1 MMRNPVVRIAAVV
14 LAIGL
19 VVVVMVLPRTP
30 ASVREQVVTTPLS
43 EAERELEAAVQMV
56 QSGQNPMEGIM
67 KIRALVEADSTF
79 EDAHLWLGAFSL
91 QSGQR
96 DKAEERFKTVM
107 RLNPQNPEP
116 YWQLAMMDI
125 DEKDYSAAIPNLLRS
140 VELDSAYVNGLFFAA
155 RCYEEIGQ
163 PNEAMALY
171 QKYLPYAP
179 DTVVEQRVKD
189 FMMMIE
195 LNKN

>member
-96 DKAEERFKTVM
+96 DKAEERFQTVM
-107 RLNPQNPEP
+107 RLNPLNPEP

>member
-1 MMRNPVVRIAAVV
+1 MRNPALRIAAVV
-14 LAIGL
+14 VAIGM
-19 VVVVMVLPRTP
+19 VVVVMVFPRTP
-30 ASVREQVVTTPLS
+30 SSVREKVVTTPLS

-79 EDAHLWLGAFSL
+79 EDAHLWLGSFSL

-96 DKAEERFKTVM
+96 DKAEERFQTVI
-107 RLNPQNPEP
+107 RLNPSNPEP

-125 DEKDYSAAIPNLLRS
+125 DEKDYTAAIPNLLRS

-163 PNEAMALY
+163 PNEAMDLY
-171 QKYLPYAP
+171 EKYLPYAP

-195 LNKN
+195 LNKK

>member
-1 MMRNPVVRIAAVV
+1 MRNPALRIAAVV

-96 DKAEERFKTVM
+96 DKAEERFQTVI
-107 RLNPQNPEP
+107 RLNPANPEP
-116 YWQLAMMDI
+116 YWQLAMMEI
-125 DEKDYSAAIPNLLRS
+125 EEKDYTAAIPNLMRS

-163 PNEAMALY
+163 PQEAMALY
-171 QKYLPYAP
+171 EKYLPYAP
-179 DTVVEQRVKD
+179 DTAVEQRVKD
-189 FMMMIE
+189 FMTMIE

>member
-1 MMRNPVVRIAAVV
+1 MRNPVVRIAAVV

-30 ASVREQVVTTPLS
+30 ASVREQVVATPLS

-96 DKAEERFKTVM
+96 DKAEERFQTVI
-107 RLNPQNPEP
+107 RLNPANPEP
-116 YWQLAMMDI
+116 YWQLAMMDVE
-125 DEKDYSAAIPNLLRS
+125 EKDYTAAIPNLMRS

-163 PNEAMALY
+163 PQEALALY
-171 QKYLPYAP
+171 EKYLPYAP
-179 DTVVEQRVKD
+179 DTAVEQRVKD
-189 FMMMIE
+189 FMTMIE

>member
-1 MMRNPVVRIAAVV
+1 MRSPVARIAAVV
-14 LAIGL
+14 LAIML
-19 VVVVMVLPRTP
+19 VVAVMVIPRSP
-30 ASVREQVVTTPLS
+30 LSVRENMVTTPLS

-96 DKAEERFKTVM
+96 DKAEERFQTVI
-107 RLNPQNPEP
+107 RLNPENPEP

-125 DEKDYSAAIPNLLRS
+125 DEKDYSEAIPNLLRS
-140 VELDSAYVNGLFFAA
+140 VELDSSYVNGLFFAA

-171 QKYLPYAP
+171 KKYLPYAP

>member
-96 DKAEERFKTVM
+96 DKAEERFQTVM